1 MEVFERVARAAVSE
15 ASAML
20 RATWRDA
27 KMVRHKGA
35 VDIVTETDHAIESA
49 VIAQLTAAFPDHLI
63 IAEESTSP
71 ESLLRPPP
79 DRYVW
84 YLDPLDGTTNFA
96 HAYPHFAVS
105 LALGMGTAMELAIVH
120 DPIRDE
126 TFVAKRGRGATLN
139 DEPIAVSSVPA
150 LDDALL
156 ATGFPYDRREH
167 LDLYLGFFADFVRRA
182 QGVRRNGS
190 AALDLCYV
198 GCGRL
203 DGFWEWKL
211 RPWDT
216 AAGMLVAAEAGGVV
230 SDFRGAPFDLFGSQT
245 LASNGRLHASMVRV
259 LTARLEGD

>member
-1 MEVFERVARAAVSE
+1 MEAFERVARAAVGE

-27 KMVRHKGA
+27 KRVRHKGA

-49 VIAQLTAAFPDHLI
+49 VIARLAAAFPDHVI

-71 ESLLRPPP
+71 ESLLRPPS

-105 LALGMGTAMELAIVH
+105 LALGMGTAIELAIVH

-139 DEPIAVSSVPA
+139 DEPIARR
-150 LDDALL
+150 DAHG
-156 ATGFPYDRREH
+156 AVHRRREH
-167 LDLYLGFFADFVRRA
+167 LELYLGFFADFVRRA